1 MKVNRAVV
9 ATVVAIILVVIG
21 WWLFK
26 RGNAGEPIDLLARY
40 EEAEKRPR
48 PETFTVRDVDLAGQ
62 VRKAIVVEPGPAS
75 RLRWMVQVPDDAWIS
90 VAVGLLPEAW
100 EKEGN
105 GVLFRVGVSDGRT
118 FEDLVTQNVNPYANK
133 GDRRWIPVM
142 IDLAA
147 YAGEE
152 IELNFNTN
160 SSMPGQPE
168 DHDNDLAVWGAP
180 AIVVR

>member
-1 MKVNRAVV
+1 MIGNRAAIAAVV
-9 ATVVAIILVVIG
+9 AIVLVSGG

-26 RGNAGEPIDLLARY
+26 RGGAGEPIDLLARF
-40 EEAEKRPR
+40 EEARKAPS
-48 PETFTVRDVDLAGQ
+48 PGSFTLRDVDLAGQ
-62 VRKAIVVEPGPAS
+62 TRRAIVVTPGAAS
-75 RLRWMVQVPDDAWIS
+75 RLRWNVRVPDDAWIS

-100 EKEGN
+100 EQEGD
-105 GVLFRVGVSDGRT
+105 GVLFRIGVSDGRT
-118 FEDLVTQNVNPYANK
+118 FEDLVTQNVSPFANK

-142 IDLAA
+142 IDLSA

-160 SSMPGQPE
+160 SSVPGKGDDQR
-168 DHDNDLAVWGAP
+168 NDLAVWGSP

>member
-1 MKVNRAVV
+1 MRGNRAVI
-9 ATVVAIILVVIG
+9 ATVVAIVLVVGG
-21 WWLFK
+21 WWLFA
-26 RGNAGEPIDLLARY
+26 RGETGEPIDLLARFA
-40 EEAEKRPR
+40 EAEKRPA
-48 PETFTVRDVDLAGQ
+48 PGTFTVREVELSGQ
-62 VRKAIVVEPGPAS
+62 TRKAIVVEPGPAS

-100 EKEGN
+100 EKEGD

-118 FEDLVTQNVNPYANK
+118 FEDLVTQNVNPFVNK

-142 IDLAA
+142 IDLSA

-152 IELNFNTN
+152 VELNFNTN

-168 DHDNDLAVWGAP
+168 DHRNDMAVWGAP
-180 AIVVR
+180 EIVVR